1 MRKYL
6 IIGTGGVGGSIAG
19 FLALGGKDVTCI
31 ARGEHLETIRREG
44 LYLRSGLK
52 GDRVIPVKACT
63 ADEYREVPDV
73 VFVCVKGYSMDSIRD
88 LLKRVATPRTVV
100 IPILNVYGTGAR
112 IASLA
117 PKGSCVLD
125 GCIYIVGSASR
136 STCPTTSTATR
147 SSSGPSSPPWL
158 ARAPASACPW
168 VRCSIRE
175 SRAWSSPN

>member
-44 LYLRSGLK
+44 LHLRSGLK

-88 LLKRVATPRTVV
+88 LLKRVATP
-100 IPILNVYGTGAR
+100 AR
-112 IASLA
+112 
-117 PKGSCVLD
+117 
-125 GCIYIVGSASR
+125 
-136 STCPTTSTATR
+136 
-147 SSSGPSSPPWL
+147 
-158 ARAPASACPW
+158 
-168 VRCSIRE
+168 
-175 SRAWSSPN
+175 WSSPSSTSTGQAHASPRLPPRGAVCSTAASTSWAMSNVRV